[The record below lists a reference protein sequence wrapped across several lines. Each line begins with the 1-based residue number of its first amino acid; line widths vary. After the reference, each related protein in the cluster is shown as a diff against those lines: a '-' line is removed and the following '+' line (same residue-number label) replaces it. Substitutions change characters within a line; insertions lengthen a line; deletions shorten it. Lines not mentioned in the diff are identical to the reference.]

1 MKLSAE
7 SKQYYVC
14 SFYKLW
20 LCSVTVGPLP
30 LAALLII
37 IIMSDTAAQSVS
49 FIIMSQHYNY
59 LSVFKYFVSI
69 ESLELL
75 QIIQA
80 FSIPWFVWKTANV
93 CH

>member
-14 SFYKLW
+14 SLYKLW
-20 LCSVTVGPLP
+20 LCNVTVDPLP
-30 LAALLII
+30 VAALLII

-59 LSVFKYFVSI
+59 FKCF
-69 ESLELL
+69 
-75 QIIQA
+75 
-80 FSIPWFVWKTANV
+80 
-93 CH
+93 